1 MNDLRAGI
9 GGAVSNVPRRRQGR
23 VLVLEPKR
31 PAATIVYSTV
41 TVLAVVV
48 CASALLYHTA
58 VWPTQWRLPGG
69 IPPRT
74 TSIVAVVAGCLA
86 ALWLT
91 AAIINGRRWHIARA
105 VRRLSEHADRAKV
118 LPDIWGSQLAPR
130 ARQIP
135 PLGWDDRRPW
145 TVPRPPR
152 LQRVTAT
159 RNVVGRRP
167 LSIVYLRTFENQPRA
182 RTFFQGAWREFG
194 YVYLLR
200 SAASVTPAEFRQ
212 FKRSQSFTGL
222 LIESA
227 EQFAAELGRP
237 LPGPSRK
244 RWHVFK
250 NVGPQTVWVRDWH
263 GSYPPRTFLC
273 HGDIWKP
280 AVDMLLEKA
289 DLVVLDL
296 SGMMPGN
303 EGVRDELQRVIDR
316 IPIEQVI
323 FLADRRSDRGYLH
336 TEIGHAWSR
345 MAPRS
350 PNSGTGSRVAR
361 LAVTDSYRQMQQQQ
375 GESTYI
381 YYRLVARRWQSRRLA
396 AELDPD
402 KGSPLSP
409 KPPLTEPTPQPLS
422 RPANGHS
429 PQTSSTAV
437 RAVARTAQLI
447 ILIGCGL
454 FWISVAVL
462 THYVNNNGGES
473 LLKAMNSDPAS
484 PLHPRDFKILIVLAA
499 LAVVITVIS
508 MLASRPSLMIATAI
522 ASLGLIGYTV
532 YIPSEGTFPGF
543 GSYGSSYWLS
553 LAAAIAM
560 ALSAAVVAVAGPP
573 TRT

>member
-1 MNDLRAGI
+1 
-9 GGAVSNVPRRRQGR
+9 

-31 PAATIVYSTV
+31 SAATIAYSTV

-58 VWPTQWRLPGG
+58 VWPAQWRLPGE

-74 TSIVAVVAGCLA
+74 TSIVAVVAACLA
-86 ALWLT
+86 AVWLT

-105 VRRLSEHADRAKV
+105 VQRLSADADLAKV
-118 LPDIWGSQLAPR
+118 LPDIWVSPR
-130 ARQIP
+130 LARQVP
-135 PLGWDDRRPW
+135 ALGWDDRRPW

-152 LQRVTAT
+152 LRRVTAT

-212 FKRSQSFTGL
+212 FKRSGRNFTGL
-222 LIESA
+222 LIESE

-273 HGDIWKP
+273 HGRIWKP

-303 EGVRDELQRVIDR
+303 KGVRDEVQRVIDR
-316 IPIEQVI
+316 VPIGRVI
-323 FLADRRSDRGYLH
+323 FLADRSSDRGYLH
-336 TEIGHAWSR
+336 AEIGHAWSR
-345 MAPRS
+345 MAPGS
-350 PNSGTGSRVAR
+350 PNSETGSRVAR

-402 KGSPLSP
+402 KGSSLSP
-409 KPPLTEPTPQPLS
+409 QPSPTEPAWPPTPRTGQPPDG
-422 RPANGHS
+422 PAAGVSHRA
-429 PQTSSTAV
+429 SSAV
-437 RAVARTAQLI
+437 RAAQLA

-462 THYVNNNGGES
+462 THYVNDNGGES
-473 LLKAMNSDPAS
+473 LLKATNSDPLS
-484 PLHPRDFKILIVLAA
+484 PLLPRDFKILIVLAA
-499 LAVVITVIS
+499 LTLVITVIS
-508 MLASRPSLMIATAI
+508 MLASQPSLMIVAGI
-522 ASLGLIGYTV
+522 ASVGLIGYTV
-532 YIPSEGTFPGF
+532 YIPSEGIFPGF
-543 GSYGSSYWLS
+543 SSYGSSYWLS
-553 LAAAIAM
+553 LAVAIAM
-560 ALSAAVVAVAGPP
+560 AVGAAVAALAGSAARA
-573 TRT
+573 

>member
-1 MNDLRAGI
+1 M
-9 GGAVSNVPRRRQGR
+9 
-23 VLVLEPKR
+23 
-31 PAATIVYSTV
+31 
-41 TVLAVVV
+41 
-48 CASALLYHTA
+48 
-58 VWPTQWRLPGG
+58 
-69 IPPRT
+69 
-74 TSIVAVVAGCLA
+74 
-86 ALWLT
+86 
-91 AAIINGRRWHIARA
+91 
-105 VRRLSEHADRAKV
+105 
-118 LPDIWGSQLAPR
+118 
-130 ARQIP
+130 
-135 PLGWDDRRPW
+135 
-145 TVPRPPR
+145 
-152 LQRVTAT
+152 
-159 RNVVGRRP
+159 
-167 LSIVYLRTFENQPRA
+167 
-182 RTFFQGAWREFG
+182 
-194 YVYLLR
+194 
-200 SAASVTPAEFRQ
+200 TPAEFRQ

-227 EQFAAELGRP
+227 GQFAAELGRP
-237 LPGPSRK
+237 LSGPSRK

-303 EGVRDELQRVIDR
+303 EGVRDEVQRVIDR
-316 IPIEQVI
+316 IPIERVI

-336 TEIGHAWSR
+336 AEIGHAWSR
-345 MAPRS
+345 MAPGS
-350 PNSGTGSRVAR
+350 PNSGTESRVAR

-375 GESTYI
+375 GDWTYI

-402 KGSPLSP
+402 KASPLSP
-409 KPPLTEPTPQPLS
+409 KPPPTELTPQPLS
-422 RPANGHS
+422 RPVNGDS
-429 PQTSSTAV
+429 RQTSSTAV

-473 LLKAMNSDPAS
+473 LLKATNSDPAS

-499 LAVVITVIS
+499 VAVVITVIS
-508 MLASRPSLMIATAI
+508 MLASRPSLMVGAAM

-553 LAAAIAM
+553 LAVAIAI
-560 ALSAAVVAVAGPP
+560 ALSAAVAAIAVPA
-573 TRT
+573 TRA